1 MTRARILADHS
12 ESAAA
17 FQIHCFS
24 VEVPTDPLT
33 VWTVQETALRAAVH
47 RSTSVGGSAFRHRE
61 RSLSKIASMM
71 LTSVAA

>member
-12 ESAAA
+12 ESAPA

-33 VWTVQETALRAAVH
+33 VWTVQETAL
-47 RSTSVGGSAFRHRE
+47 FRRLMVT
-61 RSLSKIASMM
+61 RFS
-71 LTSVAA
+71 